1 MSAPNLKEI
10 EWAIHELENLESSDS
25 RYTLLAALY
34 TCRNEMLGLS
44 TRPQTAAYSE
54 AAPAVSERLGQYGD
68 SDFLRAVEGKDPVK
82 AWAVMDELMETLQ
95 VVNRRTYDNVVGKL
109 ERLSKEGL

>member
-10 EWAIHELENLESSDS
+10 EWAIQELEKEESSFPV
-25 RYTLLAALY
+25 YAKLANLY
-34 TCRNEMLGLS
+34 TVRNEMLGLS
-44 TRPQTAAYSE
+44 TQPQIAAYSE

-95 VVNRRTYDNVVGKL
+95 VVNRRAYDSVMRKL
-109 ERLSKEGL
+109 GRL